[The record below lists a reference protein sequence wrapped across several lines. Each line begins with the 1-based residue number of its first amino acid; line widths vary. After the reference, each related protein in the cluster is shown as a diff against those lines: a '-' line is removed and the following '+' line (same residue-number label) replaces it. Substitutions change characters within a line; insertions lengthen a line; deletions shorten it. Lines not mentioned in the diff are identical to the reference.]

1 VFFNREKRLS
11 RRQFRDFVRWLAELT
26 QERRAFLMAL
36 CYRESQVRDLVSF
49 FGALTREQQYDSLIR
64 LGLTHE
70 QAEQAIVNGELVA
83 ADRRRSEQHSSPTED
98 ASQLDMLNHSSLDAP
113 PELLEPPRPLKKR
126 IEMRSSLNL

>member
-1 VFFNREKRLS
+1 
-11 RRQFRDFVRWLAELT
+11 
-26 QERRAFLMAL
+26 M
-36 CYRESQVRDLVSF
+36 SF

-83 ADRRRSEQHSSPTED
+83 ADRRRSDAQSSSEED
-98 ASQLDMLNHSSLDAP
+98 ASHLDTLNHSSLDVP

-126 IEMRSSLNL
+126 IEMRSSVNF